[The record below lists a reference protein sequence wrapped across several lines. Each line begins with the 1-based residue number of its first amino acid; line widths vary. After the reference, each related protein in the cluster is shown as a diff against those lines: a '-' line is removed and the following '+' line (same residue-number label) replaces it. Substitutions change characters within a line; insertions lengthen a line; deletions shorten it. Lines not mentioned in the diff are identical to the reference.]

1 MKTYTINHGLN
12 CDDKYLLIYFLTF
25 KKCFKQYVGEPTV
38 IFHKKWNI
46 AKIIRRSFLGEK
58 DIQRHSK
65 TFKAFKDTLAKSRAH
80 WLHRGCL
87 RDIN

>member
-38 IFHKKWNI
+38 IFHKKWNNC
-46 AKIIRRSFLGEK
+46 KNNSSKFFRGK
-58 DIQRHSK
+58 RHSK
-65 TFKAFKDTLAKSRAH
+65 TFKDIQSIQRHTGKVQGTLAS
-80 WLHRGCL
+80 
-87 RDIN
+87 